1 MGGSLQHA
9 VTNQRTSAD
18 AVRLSTADRQRLLSR
33 LVDEFER
40 RGWRE
45 DGHAALALVSL
56 LASSTSEPTAAD
68 VDRAVGRR
76 FQVQNEADPG
86 EIRAALAQAIRT
98 EIR

>member
-1 MGGSLQHA
+1 MGGNLQHA

-18 AVRLSTADRQRLLSR
+18 VRKMSTADRQRLLSR

-45 DGHAALALVSL
+45 DGHTALALVSM
-56 LASSTSEPTAAD
+56 LANSGSEPTAED

-86 EIRAALAQAIRT
+86 EIRAALAQALQAGNR
-98 EIR
+98 